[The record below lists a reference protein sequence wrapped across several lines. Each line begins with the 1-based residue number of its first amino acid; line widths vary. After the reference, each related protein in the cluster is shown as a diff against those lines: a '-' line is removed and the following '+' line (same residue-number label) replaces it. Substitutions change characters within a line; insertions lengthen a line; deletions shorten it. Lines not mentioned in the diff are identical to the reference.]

1 MAMQTTVER
10 VEGAVPVTVMALS
23 GELDASNY
31 LRLVDDVKPLYDAGA
46 RHLLLDMTDLT
57 FISSS
62 GLVSLYSI
70 LKVMQ
75 GEEPPD
81 PEYGWSALH
90 AMERDA
96 VVEAETRQVDGA
108 GDVHRRDV
116 GLQLQ
121 LDLALVG
128 VEDPEVLLAGGELH
142 LRRLRQ
148 ARLPARLGLVDLLI
162 GPRVKGNLLDHLAH
176 ERRDFRRHGAPAR
189 ARSIAARSA
198 RSFDR
203 QYGPTASRSVTST
216 SSAIGPTTAEAR
228 VRMLSVL
235 QCSTRSAPAAR
246 PASSTW
252 TAPRWLTSSNSL
264 LSRTHK
270 FEFAAR

>member
-31 LRLVDDVKPLYDAGA
+31 LRLVDDVKPLYAGGA

-90 AMERDA
+90 SMERDA
-96 VVEAETRQVDGA
+96 EEGNTQNVVR
-108 GDVHRRDV
+108 
-116 GLQLQ
+116 
-121 LDLALVG
+121 
-128 VEDPEVLLAGGELH
+128 LAGM
-142 LRRLRQ
+142 Q
-148 ARLPARLGLVDLLI
+148 PAVADVITRTGLDALFPSSPDRES
-162 GPRVKGNLLDHLAH
+162 G
-176 ERRDFRRHGAPAR
+176 
-189 ARSIAARSA
+189 IAAFSA
-198 RSFDR
+198 
-203 QYGPTASRSVTST
+203 A
-216 SSAIGPTTAEAR
+216 
-228 VRMLSVL
+228 
-235 QCSTRSAPAAR
+235 
-246 PASSTW
+246 
-252 TAPRWLTSSNSL
+252 
-264 LSRTHK
+264 
-270 FEFAAR
+270 

>member
-31 LRLVDDVKPLYDAGA
+31 LRLVDDVRPLYAAGA
-46 RHLLLDMTDLT
+46 RHLLLDLTDLT

-96 VVEAETRQVDGA
+96 EEATSQDVVRLAAMQPAVA
-108 GDVHRRDV
+108 DVIQRT
-116 GLQLQ
+116 GL
-121 LDLALVG
+121 DALFPSSPDRESG
-128 VEDPEVLLAGGELH
+128 
-142 LRRLRQ
+142 
-148 ARLPARLGLVDLLI
+148 
-162 GPRVKGNLLDHLAH
+162 
-176 ERRDFRRHGAPAR
+176 
-189 ARSIAARSA
+189 IAA
-198 RSFDR
+198 F
-203 QYGPTASRSVTST
+203 TA
-216 SSAIGPTTAEAR
+216 A
-228 VRMLSVL
+228 
-235 QCSTRSAPAAR
+235 
-246 PASSTW
+246 
-252 TAPRWLTSSNSL
+252 
-264 LSRTHK
+264 
-270 FEFAAR
+270 

>member
-31 LRLVDDVKPLYDAGA
+31 LRLVDDVKPLYDGGA
-46 RHLLLDMTDLT
+46 RHLLLDLTDLS

-96 VVEAETRQVDGA
+96 EEGTVQNVVR
-108 GDVHRRDV
+108 
-116 GLQLQ
+116 
-121 LDLALVG
+121 
-128 VEDPEVLLAGGELH
+128 LAGMQSPVADVIS
-142 LRRLRQ
+142 RT
-148 ARLPARLGLVDLLI
+148 GLNALFPSYPDRES
-162 GPRVKGNLLDHLAH
+162 G
-176 ERRDFRRHGAPAR
+176 
-189 ARSIAARSA
+189 IAA
-198 RSFDR
+198 F
-203 QYGPTASRSVTST
+203 TA
-216 SSAIGPTTAEAR
+216 A
-228 VRMLSVL
+228 
-235 QCSTRSAPAAR
+235 
-246 PASSTW
+246 
-252 TAPRWLTSSNSL
+252 
-264 LSRTHK
+264 
-270 FEFAAR
+270 